1 MHSGPTGFDNFV
13 RQRGRALWRAAFLLT
28 GDSHKAEDLV
38 QTVLAK
44 TYPHYRGDD
53 GAFEGYVRTAL
64 YRTYVSW
71 WRRRWKGEVPSEE
84 LPESPEMGEASRS
97 ARLDLLRAMAE
108 LPKVQRAVLVLRY
121 FEDCTVAEVAE
132 RLGMSEG
139 TVKSHSFRARE
150 ALRQSV
156 HLKEEAR

>member
-13 RQRGRALWRAAFLLT
+13 RQRGRALWRAAYLLT
-28 GDSHKAEDLV
+28 GDSHKAGDLV

-44 TYPHYRGDD
+44 TYSHYRGDD
-53 GAFEGYVRTAL
+53 GAFEAYVRTAL

-71 WRRRWKGEVPSEE
+71 WRRRWNGELPSEA
-84 LPESPEMGEASRS
+84 LPEFPEAEHGSRS
-97 ARLDLLRAMAE
+97 ERLDLLRALAE
-108 LPKVQRAVLVLRY
+108 LPKAQRAVLVLRY

-150 ALRQSV
+150 ALRRSS

>member
-1 MHSGPTGFDNFV
+1 MHSGLGGFDNFV
-13 RQRGRALWRAAFLLT
+13 RQRGRALWRAAYLLT

-44 TYPHYRGDD
+44 TYPHYRGNDA
-53 GAFEGYVRTAL
+53 AFEGYVRTAL

-71 WRRRWKGEVPSEE
+71 WRRRWNGETPSET
-84 LPESPEMGEASRS
+84 LPESPGREQVSCAE
-97 ARLDLLRAMAE
+97 RLDLLRALAD

-132 RLGMSEG
+132 RLSMSEG

-150 ALRQSV
+150 ALRNSV
-156 HLKEEAR
+156 HVKEEA